1 MTRRLLELA
10 LLVMV
15 VGLAAWF
22 LAPQAPPPPPKEGP
36 LQALVG
42 VEAPELSEVVVV
54 HLTTSHGLVSL
65 ALYPVAA
72 PRHVA
77 RFLELV
83 DSGYYNDTTMVRVV
97 PDFVVQFG
105 INPDPKFRHWK
116 NETIEAEPNYFEPLA
131 GTIAMAEDGE
141 RRAATQLFINMADNP
156 HLRQSGGAIFGRVI
170 EQGLVLGENLTAM
183 DVLRSLPA
191 LELDQDLLWA
201 GKTPKGSPGHLFAA
215 TRTRP

>member
-1 MTRRLLELA
+1 MTRRLLELV

-15 VGLAAWF
+15 VGVAAWF
-22 LAPQAPPPPPKEGP
+22 LAPQPPPPPPKEGP
-36 LQALVG
+36 LQPLAG
-42 VEAPELSEVVVV
+42 VEAPELGEVVVV
-54 HLTTSHGLVSL
+54 HLTTSHGLASL
-65 ALYPVAA
+65 ELYPEAA

-116 NETIEAEPNYFEPLA
+116 SETIEAEPNYFEPLA
-131 GTIAMAEDGE
+131 GTVAMAEDGQG
-141 RRAATQLFINMADNP
+141 RAATQLFINMADNL
-156 HLRQSGGAIFGRVI
+156 HLRKQGGAIFGRVI
-170 EQGLVLGENLTAM
+170 EQGLVLGENMTAM

-191 LELDQDLLWA
+191 LELDQDRLWA
-201 GKTPKGSPGHLFAA
+201 GKPPEGSPGHLFAA
-215 TRTRP
+215 RRAQP